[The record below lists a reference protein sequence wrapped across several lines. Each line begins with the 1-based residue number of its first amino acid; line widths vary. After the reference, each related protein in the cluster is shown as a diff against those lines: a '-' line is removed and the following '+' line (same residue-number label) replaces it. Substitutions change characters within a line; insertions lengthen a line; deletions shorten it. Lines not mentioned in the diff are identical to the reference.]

1 MNFFLLI
8 FRGVG
13 AIAEFFID
21 FFYTIYTI
29 VVELWEEDK
38 AMLFLLI
45 AVLSSL
51 IESIVDLLTHFG
63 VGPFCG
69 L

>member
-38 AMLFLLI
+38 AMLFLII
-45 AVLSSL
+45 AVISSAIDSVL
-51 IESIVDLLTHFG
+51 ELLRYFG
-63 VGPFCG
+63 E
-69 L
+69 